1 VRRLTVDELLDIGD
15 GIGAGDAD
23 PEGLAVIVH
32 RQGDDEE
39 IVAVIAVLLVL
50 IVQMRPFWRR
60 DRAVAIAAADLL
72 ARLNNRDLDLT
83 PVDEVQ
89 QLLERIA
96 HNQIEPLDV
105 GIWVFGRL
113 RLHRPVPGPRCSGC
127 GMPLREALEVSRDGR
142 SLLLVPVCAGCGAVL
157 GRPFHHRPLQEA

>member
-23 PEGLAVIVH
+23 PEDLAVIVAG
-32 RQGDDEE
+32 QGGDED
-39 IVAVIAVLLVL
+39 VASSVAVLLVL

-60 DRAVAIAAADLL
+60 NRAVAVSAADLL

-89 QLLERIA
+89 QLLERVA
-96 HNQIEPLDV
+96 RNQIEAHDV

-127 GMPLREALEVSRDGR
+127 GMPLREALEVSRDGS

-157 GRPFHHRPLQEA
+157 GRPFHDRPLQEA